1 MGRLLGVA
9 LAALILPAGAFAHST
24 HFWSDARTPRKHYRS
39 PAARVAREAMPS
51 VVSIT
56 TVEPPEP
63 DAQDQGPQQGVGA
76 GFIISRDGY
85 IVTSAHVI
93 DSASAVKVTVVSSK
107 GHAEDFPA
115 RIVGVDEDTDFAL
128 LKINAHRA
136 LPHLELG
143 SSKDVDV
150 ADWLVV
156 IGSPFGLARSV
167 SVGVVSFKG
176 RDEVTPNGREGY
188 FDYLQ
193 TDAAINPGNSGGPIL
208 DLHGH
213 VVAIANAVNVAGQ
226 GIGFAV
232 PVDIAKQVLPD
243 LRSHGHV
250 LRGWMGISV
259 EDLSPERARSLAVHG
274 GVVVSAISPGSPAER
289 AGLKVGDVI
298 TRLDHRPIDR
308 AKALR
313 FHVGR
318 GRVGREVELTV
329 TRAGVPFS
337 VGLTLADPP
346 AIDGNRLAQATRPA
360 PAKPAS
366 H

>member
-1 MGRLLGVA
+1 MGRVLGIA
-9 LAALILPAGAFAHST
+9 LAALIAPAGAFAHST
-24 HFWSDARTPRKHYRS
+24 HFWSDAREPRHHHAS
-39 PAARVAREAMPS
+39 PAAKVARRAMPA

-56 TVEPPEP
+56 TTEPPEH
-63 DAQDQGPQQGVGA
+63 DSQEQGPQQGVGA
-76 GFIISRDGY
+76 GFLLSSDGY
-85 IVTSAHVI
+85 ILTSAHVI
-93 DSASAVKVTVVSSK
+93 DSATSVRVTVLSPK
-107 GHAEDFPA
+107 GRPEDFPA
-115 RIVGVDEDTDFAL
+115 RVVGVDEDTDFAL
-128 LKINAHRA
+128 LKIHAHRK

-143 SSKDVDV
+143 SSHDVDV

-167 SVGVVSFKG
+167 SVGVVSYKG
-176 RDEVTPNGREGY
+176 RNDVTPSGRDGY

-243 LRSHGHV
+243 LRAHGRV

-259 EDLSPERARSLAVHG
+259 EDLSPERARSLRVRG
-274 GVVVSAISPGSPAER
+274 GVVVSAVSPGSPAAR

-308 AKALR
+308 AQALR

-318 GRVGREVELTV
+318 ERVGRQVALQV
-329 TRAGVPFS
+329 SRAGVPFD
-337 VGLTLADPP
+337 VGLVLANPP
-346 AIDGNRLAQATRPA
+346 ATEANRIAEATPSNSAQ
-360 PAKPAS
+360 PAS